1 MFVCTFEN
9 TTVDQTLSQAL
20 PLSQVAA
27 ESKGI
32 GAFTFFEILRLEH

>member
-1 MFVCTFEN
+1 VFVCVFEK
-9 TTVDQTLSQAL
+9 TMVDQTLSQAL

-27 ESKGI
+27 ESKDI